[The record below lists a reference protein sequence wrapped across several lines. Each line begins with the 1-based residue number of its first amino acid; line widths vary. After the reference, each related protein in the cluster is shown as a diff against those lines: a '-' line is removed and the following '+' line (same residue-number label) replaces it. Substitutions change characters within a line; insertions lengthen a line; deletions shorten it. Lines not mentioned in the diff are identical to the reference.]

1 MKCLIVN
8 ANSFQ
13 HKDKH
18 TGEVLDAIGLGV
30 VGKNLSNS
38 SGKCVMNL
46 YVGKKTQLSLY
57 NILMASCNGDTSNFN
72 NTLVDIEF
80 DNRKNIVG
88 FEAVKADKDNPAVI
102 WGF

>member
-13 HKDKH
+13 HKDKQ
-18 TGEVLDAIGLGV
+18 TGELVSAISFDV

-38 SGKCVMNL
+38 SGKCVMKL
-46 YVGKKTQLSLY
+46 YVGTRYQLTLY
-57 NILMASCNGDTSNFN
+57 NILIASCNGDASNFN
-72 NTLVDIEF
+72 NTFVEIEF
-80 DNRKNIVG
+80 DNNKNIVD
-88 FEAVKADKDNPAVI
+88 FEAIKTDKPVVT